1 MREILGYGILG
12 TMGLGALYVFVQ
24 AWHESEGARF
34 VIFVLGGMAV
44 FLALLMLGLWLIGVP
59 FN

>member
-12 TMGLGALYVFVQ
+12 TMGVVVLYTLVR

-34 VIFVLGGMAV
+34 VIFVLGGMAL
-44 FLALLMLGLWLIGVP
+44 FMGLLMLGLWLIGVP
-59 FN
+59 LQ